1 MKKKSKQPYRL
12 WFQYLQT
19 CLNYEQFRKKI
30 NTKFYKSWNLNN
42 VKKQR
47 FDEWFKSHSHLF
59 EEYESHIKLYSGKK
73 TPNTILVEI
82 PTNYNVHK
90 IQTEIGSIVS
100 EKINQSNANFSITS
114 NRSLQIAPLD
124 YFLWCWKWRQQ
135 KKYQVRGGLEMI
147 WEELQKRVL
156 ERQKKYEKGIKKG
169 TIKRRAVAGLAT
181 YMDAYKVTKTMTSG
195 KTIMVSRNIKKA
207 ENILFNVCKGKFPG
221 LSY

>member
-19 CLNYEQFRKKI
+19 CLNNDKFRKKI

-59 EEYESHIKLYSGKK
+59 EDYESHIKLYSGKK

-90 IQTEIGSIVS
+90 IQREIGSIVS
-100 EKINQSNANFSITS
+100 EKINQSNAKFSITS

-124 YFLWCWKWRQQ
+124 YFLWCWEWRQQ
-135 KKYQVRGGLEMI
+135 EKYQVRGGLEMI
-147 WEELQKRVL
+147 WEEPHKRVS
-156 ERQKKYEKGIKKG
+156 ERQKKYAKAIAKG
-169 TIKRRAVAGLAT
+169 TIKGRQVGGGEKSTSIKGA
-181 YMDAYKVTKTMTSG
+181 TSG
-195 KTIMVSRNIKKA
+195 RTIIVSRNIKKA

-221 LSY
+221 LIY

>member
-19 CLNYEQFRKKI
+19 CLNNDKFRKKI

-42 VKKQR
+42 VKKQK
-47 FDEWFKSHSHLF
+47 FDEWFKTHSHLF

-90 IQTEIGSIVS
+90 IQREIGSIVS
-100 EKINQSNANFSITS
+100 EKINQSNAKFSITS

-124 YFLWCWKWRQQ
+124 YFLWCWEWRQQ
-135 KKYQVRGGLEMI
+135 EKYQVRGGLEMI
-147 WEELQKRVL
+147 WEELHKRVS
-156 ERQKKYEKGIKKG
+156 ERQKKYAKAIAKG
-169 TIKRRAVAGLAT
+169 TIKGRQVGGGEKSTSIKGA
-181 YMDAYKVTKTMTSG
+181 TSG
-195 KTIMVSRNIKKA
+195 RTIIVSRNIKKA

-221 LSY
+221 LIY

>member
-19 CLNYEQFRKKI
+19 CLNNDKFRKKI

-47 FDEWFKSHSHLF
+47 FDEWFKSHSYLF
-59 EEYESHIKLYSGKK
+59 EDYESHIKLYSGKK

-90 IQTEIGSIVS
+90 IQREIGSIVS
-100 EKINQSNANFSITS
+100 EKINQSNAKFSITS

-124 YFLWCWKWRQQ
+124 YFLWCWEWRQQ
-135 KKYQVRGGLEMI
+135 EKYQVRGGLEMI
-147 WEELQKRVL
+147 WEELHKRVS
-156 ERQKKYEKGIKKG
+156 ERQKKYAKAIAKG
-169 TIKRRAVAGLAT
+169 TIKGRQVGGGEKSTSIKGA
-181 YMDAYKVTKTMTSG
+181 TSG
-195 KTIMVSRNIKKA
+195 RTIIVSRNIKKA

-221 LSY
+221 LIY

>member
-19 CLNYEQFRKKI
+19 CLNNDKFRKKI

-42 VKKQR
+42 VKKQK
-47 FDEWFKSHSHLF
+47 FDEWFKTHSHLF

-82 PTNYNVHK
+82 PANYNVHK
-90 IQTEIGSIVS
+90 IQREIGSIVS
-100 EKINQSNANFSITS
+100 EKINQSNAKFSITS

-135 KKYQVRGGLEMI
+135 EKYQVRGGLEMI
-147 WEELQKRVL
+147 WEELHKRVS
-156 ERQKKYEKGIKKG
+156 ERQKKYAKAIAKG
-169 TIKRRAVAGLAT
+169 TIKGRQVGGGEKSTSIKGA
-181 YMDAYKVTKTMTSG
+181 TSG
-195 KTIMVSRNIKKA
+195 RTIIVSRNIKKA

>member
-19 CLNYEQFRKKI
+19 CLNNEQFRKKI

-59 EEYESHIKLYSGKK
+59 EDYERHIKLYSGKK

-90 IQTEIGSIVS
+90 IQREIGSIVS
-100 EKINQSNANFSITS
+100 EKINQSNAKFSITS
-114 NRSLQIAPLD
+114 NRSLQLAPFD
-124 YFLWCWKWRQQ
+124 YFLW
-135 KKYQVRGGLEMI
+135 
-147 WEELQKRVL
+147 
-156 ERQKKYEKGIKKG
+156 
-169 TIKRRAVAGLAT
+169 
-181 YMDAYKVTKTMTSG
+181 
-195 KTIMVSRNIKKA
+195 
-207 ENILFNVCKGKFPG
+207 
-221 LSY
+221 